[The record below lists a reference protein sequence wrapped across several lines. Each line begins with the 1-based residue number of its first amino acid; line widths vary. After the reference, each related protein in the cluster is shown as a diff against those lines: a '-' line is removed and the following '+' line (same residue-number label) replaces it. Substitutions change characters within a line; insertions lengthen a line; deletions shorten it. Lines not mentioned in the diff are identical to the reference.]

1 FGIQKPPPDFDVVP
15 PRWAA
20 RSKTSTDA
28 PACTAVNAADKPAA
42 PLPTTTTSASRFH
55 TPSSLIVFIVTD
67 DGRRSALPV
76 PVDGSEASDLGF
88 ARIQAPAGRLAQPV
102 QCQDG
107 QEQRAGGNEHQG
119 GGLLELVL
127 ARRDRVPEGRLRPGD
142 PQAKEA
148 RRR

>member
-1 FGIQKPPPDFDVVP
+1 MSRTASSFGSSIPAARIKLLFGIQKPPPDFDVVP

-76 PVDGSEASDLGF
+76 PVDGSEASYHGF
-88 ARIQAPAGRLAQPV
+88 ATIQPRAGRRAQPA
-102 QCQDG
+102 QCPEG
-107 QEQRAGGNEHQG
+107 QEPRAGGKEHQMR
-119 GGLLELVL
+119 
-127 ARRDRVPEGRLRPGD
+127 ALRALP
-142 PQAKEA
+142 A